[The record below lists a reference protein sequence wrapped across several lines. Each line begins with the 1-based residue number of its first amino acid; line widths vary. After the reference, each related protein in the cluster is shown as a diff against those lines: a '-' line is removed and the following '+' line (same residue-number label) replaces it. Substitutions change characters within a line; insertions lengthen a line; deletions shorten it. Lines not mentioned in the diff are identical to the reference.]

1 MTVSTGQLPRPSVAG
16 AVADAATLVV
26 VGGLPGS
33 GKTTVLRRV
42 LDAPVPGVV
51 GVDSEQVA
59 DRLGDVAALVPYR
72 LLRPL
77 VHGWH
82 RVRVLRALA
91 GPAPVVVLTDPWTSP
106 WWRGMVLR
114 AARRAGR
121 AVRLVLLDTPAE
133 DAAAGQR
140 ARGRAIPAGR
150 MRRHAARWARLQAAL
165 AEAAGPDGADDV
177 LVVDR
182 EQAAH
187 VPLGEVLG
195 RIDGGARIGG

>member
-1 MTVSTGQLPRPSVAG
+1 MTVSTGELPRPSVSG
-16 AVADAATLVV
+16 AAADAATLVV

-33 GKTTVLRRV
+33 GKTTLLRRV
-42 LDAPVPGVV
+42 LDRELPGVV

-59 DRLGDVAALVPYR
+59 ERLRAVEALLPYR

-91 GPAPVVVLTDPWTSP
+91 GPVPVVVLTDPWTSA
-106 WWRGMVLR
+106 WWRRVVLH

-121 AVRLVLLDTPAE
+121 AVRLVLLDTSPE
-133 DAAAGQR
+133 DAADGQR
-140 ARGRAIPAGR
+140 VRGRAIPAGR
-150 MRRHAARWARLQAAL
+150 MRRHAARWVRLHRAL

-182 EQAAH
+182 DGAARI
-187 VPLGEVLG
+187 PLGEVLG
-195 RIDGGARIGG
+195 RIGA

>member
-1 MTVSTGQLPRPSVAG
+1 MTVSTGQLPRPSAAA

-33 GKTTVLRRV
+33 GKTTLLRR
-42 LDAPVPGVV
+42 LLERGEPGIV

-59 DRLGDVAALVPYR
+59 DRLDGVAAFVPYR

-82 RVRVLRALA
+82 RVRLLRALA

-106 WWRGMVLR
+106 WWRGVVLR

-121 AVRLVLLDTPAE
+121 AVRLVLLDTSPE

-140 ARGRAIPAGR
+140 VRGRAIPAGR
-150 MRRHAARWARLQAAL
+150 MRRHAARWVRLQQAL
-165 AEAAGPDGADDV
+165 AEAAGQDGADDV

-195 RIDGGARIGG
+195 RVEQ